1 MRRSKTFLLDQV
13 KMKKWPSS
21 IIHKGLPENQ
31 YYHSELQGNI
41 SFPSKE
47 QVYRKLMALLDN
59 GKKLLLDRLKLLL
72 LLASQQKPQQ
82 PFAQE
87 RVTPGR
93 KKNACLESMHECCR
107 FPLQH
112 TTYLYCKSWQH
123 KVCRKS
129 LTLFAHD
136 MLDMWQKP
144 LLSWALVS
152 VISVYQDDM
161 IWYDM
166 MCATEIS

>member
-93 KKNACLESMHECCR
+93 KKMLAWNPCMNVAGFHYNTQLICTVKADSIKSAESPSPSLLMTCWICGRSLSLAEPWCL
-107 FPLQH
+107 
-112 TTYLYCKSWQH
+112 
-123 KVCRKS
+123 
-129 LTLFAHD
+129 
-136 MLDMWQKP
+136 
-144 LLSWALVS
+144 
-152 VISVYQDDM
+152 
-161 IWYDM
+161 
-166 MCATEIS
+166 